1 MKKGIY
7 ILPNA
12 LTLTGMFGGFYA
24 ILAALRGDF
33 ILASWAVLAAMI
45 FDGLDGFVARLTG
58 SASRFG
64 IELDSLSDLV
74 AFGVAPGV
82 IIYRSSI
89 SPFGRVGLMAAF
101 LYVACGAMRLARYN
115 VQMVTA
121 ERKSFTGVP
130 IPAGAVILTTLVI
143 FASKMGIDLAGSYL
157 VLLLTFVVSLL
168 MVSTLR
174 FHGMKEINFSK
185 RKPFWFLVLAVTVVV
200 VVAMHPEV
208 ALFICAMV
216 YLVAGLIE
224 NAYLFATRRKRY
236 RSNEAH

>member
-24 ILAALRGDF
+24 IMAAVKGDF
-33 ILASWAVLAAMI
+33 VIASWAVLAAMV
-45 FDGLDGFVARLTG
+45 FDGLDGMVARLTG
-58 SASRFG
+58 TSSRFG

-82 IIYRSSI
+82 IIYLASI
-89 SPFGRVGLMAAF
+89 KPFGRVGWLVAF

-130 IPAGAVILTTLVI
+130 IPAGAVILTALVI
-143 FASKMGIDLAGSYL
+143 FARKLDIDLTGSPL

-174 FHGMKEINFSK
+174 FHGMKELNFSK
-185 RKPFWFLVLAVTVVV
+185 RKPFWFLVLAVTIVVI
-200 VVAMHPEV
+200 VAMHPEI

-216 YLVAGLIE
+216 YLAGGLVE
-224 NAYLFATRRKRY
+224 NAYLFATKGRR
-236 RSNEAH
+236 RSHEAH